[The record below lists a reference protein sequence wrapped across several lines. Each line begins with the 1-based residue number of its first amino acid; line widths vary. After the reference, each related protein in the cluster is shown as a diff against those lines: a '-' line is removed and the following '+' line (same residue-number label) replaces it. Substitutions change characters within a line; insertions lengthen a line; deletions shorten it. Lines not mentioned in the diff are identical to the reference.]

1 MKRKHL
7 SFLLTLLFCLLFA
20 AGAWAWPPGWQKGF
34 IEENE
39 YYIDTDTGVTIYT
52 VEKKLKRAIPKKN
65 RKAVLLIHGF
75 GIGYP
80 YYDLQFEDYSMMEF
94 LARRGFYVYA
104 VDQRGYGRSTPVS
117 GLTIR
122 GEQSA
127 EDLKSIIDFI
137 KEKAKVDKVNLVGH
151 SWGGVVAIILAG
163 RFQEDVEEM
172 VVIGSPYK
180 AMHPGFQGAA
190 DALIALAKAGVDFI
204 PNTHHLTV
212 ADSLYSYDDEVIE
225 LYQNWVEAMY
235 PMVPT
240 GLLLDMEFYEY
251 SDYVPQIEVPTLLIN
266 GANEYVVDFD
276 DAFDFLNDLA
286 AEEKDL
292 LTLGNAPHLVFLEKI
307 AHRRLNQ
314 AVANWFLK

>member
-1 MKRKHL
+1 M
-7 SFLLTLLFCLLFA
+7 S
-20 AGAWAWPPGWQKGF
+20 Q
-34 IEENE
+34 IEE
-39 YYIDTDTGVTIYT
+39 
-52 VEKKLKRAIPKKN
+52 
-65 RKAVLLIHGF
+65 
-75 GIGYP
+75 
-80 YYDLQFEDYSMMEF
+80 
-94 LARRGFYVYA
+94 
-104 VDQRGYGRSTPVS
+104 
-117 GLTIR
+117 
-122 GEQSA
+122 
-127 EDLKSIIDFI
+127 
-137 KEKAKVDKVNLVGH
+137 
-151 SWGGVVAIILAG
+151 VVAIILAG
-163 RFQEDVEEM
+163 KFHEDVEEM

-180 AMHPGFQGAA
+180 VMHPGFQGAA
-190 DALIALAKAGVDFI
+190 DALIALAKAGVDYI

-225 LYQNWVEAMY
+225 LYQNWVETMY

-251 SDYVPQIEVPTLLIN
+251 SDYVPQIEAPTLLIN
-266 GANEYVVDFD
+266 GANEYVVDFN

>member
-1 MKRKHL
+1 MKKRHL

-20 AGAWAWPPGWQKGF
+20 TGAWARHSGWKKCF

-39 YYIDTDTGVTIYT
+39 YYIETDTGITIYT
-52 VEKKLKRAIPKKN
+52 VEKKLKRSIPKKN
-65 RKAVLLIHGF
+65 REAVLLIHGF

-80 YYDLQFEDYSMMEF
+80 YYDLQFKDYSMMEF

-127 EDLKSIIDFI
+127 EDLKSVIDFI
-137 KEKAKVDKVNLVGH
+137 KEKAGVDKVNLVGH

-163 RFQEDVEEM
+163 RFHEDVEGM

-190 DALIALAKAGVDFI
+190 DALIELAKAGVDYI
-204 PNTHHLTV
+204 PNTHHLAV

-225 LYQNWVEAMY
+225 LYQDWVETMY

-266 GANEYVVDFD
+266 GANEYVVDFN

-286 AEEKDL
+286 ADEKDL

-307 AHRRLNQ
+307 AHRRLNH